1 MGNKSQKEN
10 IYENNMNAT
19 CQVNTLPSQRANSP
33 SQKGDPVQ
41 KYSKCESNK
50 SKMNSTL
57 PKLRLIETETQGIY
71 NNMIKMRLI
80 IKKNDVKK
88 PTKILYN
95 IKEKM
100 PDCDIKELNGENAEL
115 YINGKQCKYKSYFTP
130 EKEGIY
136 DIQLIIKILMKN
148 CCCLFY
154 GINNLQSLDLSSF
167 NTQNVTNMKYMFYN
181 CNNLKNL
188 YLSSFN
194 TQNVTNMSYMFSD
207 CKNLKNLDLS
217 SFSTQ
222 NVTNMSY
229 MFNNCSKLEKLDL
242 SSFNTPKL
250 SNMSYMF
257 YGCSNLQIIDLSSF
271 NTKNVIY
278 RYNKGYIF
286 DFCDKLEK
294 VIISFEAPIISR
306 YISKDKIFYA

>member
-1 MGNKSQKEN
+1 M
-10 IYENNMNAT
+10 
-19 CQVNTLPSQRANSP
+19 
-33 SQKGDPVQ
+33 
-41 KYSKCESNK
+41 
-50 SKMNSTL
+50 
-57 PKLRLIETETQGIY
+57 
-71 NNMIKMRLI
+71 
-80 IKKNDVKK
+80 
-88 PTKILYN
+88 YN
-95 IKEKM
+95 IKEKVQ
-100 PDCDIKELNGENAEL
+100 DCDIKELNEENTEL
-115 YINGKQCKYKSYFTP
+115 YINRKLYKYKSYFTP
-130 EKEGIY
+130 ENEGIY
-136 DIQLIIKILMKN
+136 EIQLIIKILMKN

-188 YLSSFN
+188 YLSSLN

-257 YGCSNLQIIDLSSF
+257 YGCSNLQILDLSSF

-286 DFCDKLEK
+286 DFCDKLER

-306 YISKDKIFYA
+306 YISKDKIIYA